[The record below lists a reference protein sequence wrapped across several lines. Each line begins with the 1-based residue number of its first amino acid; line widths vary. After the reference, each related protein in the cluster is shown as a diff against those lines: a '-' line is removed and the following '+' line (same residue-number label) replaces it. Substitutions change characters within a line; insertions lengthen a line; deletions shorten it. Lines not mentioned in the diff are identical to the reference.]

1 MKIVIIGAGAAGL
14 MAAITA
20 SKNNHEVI
28 LLDSNDKCGRKLY
41 ITGKGRCNVTNNCNV
56 NDFIK
61 NIVTNPKFMYSAL
74 NSFTPQDTID
84 FFESRGVSLVTE
96 RGNRVFPTSYK
107 STDIIDCL
115 VKECKNNKVR
125 IIYNSKVVKVEKKNE
140 LFYTSTETNIFT
152 SDKLIIATGGASYSA
167 TGSTGD
173 GYYFAKLFNHI
184 VNKLYPALCPIL
196 IKNDFPKTFNQLELK
211 NVSLTCITDK
221 SKRTFFGEMTFIDRG
236 ISGPIVLS
244 MSSYIN
250 KENVKE
256 LFIDFKPALTNEQ
269 LDNRLLRDFSELKN
283 QSIINVIKGL
293 LPSIMIPIFVSKLKL
308 DINKKV
314 NEITKNERN
323 SIVNLLKKFPIIFD
337 KLSPIDHAIVTSGGV
352 DVNEIDPRTMESKI
366 VKGLY
371 FIGEVLDVDCLT
383 GGYNVQ
389 CALSTGYLAGSKI

>member
-1 MKIVIIGAGAAGL
+1 MKVIIIGAGAAGL

-20 SKNNHEVI
+20 SENGHDVI
-28 LLDSNDKCGRKLY
+28 LLDSNEKCGRKLY

-74 NSFTPQDTID
+74 NNFTPQDTIE

-96 RGNRVFPTSYK
+96 RGNRVFPSSYK

-125 IIYNSKVVKVEKKNE
+125 IIHNSKVVNVEKKNE
-140 LFYTSTETNIFT
+140 LFYVSTNANIYT

-173 GYYFAKLFNHI
+173 GYYFAKLFNHK
-184 VNKLYPALCPIL
+184 VNKLYPSLCPIL

-211 NVSLTCITDK
+211 NISLTCITDK
-221 SKRTFFGEMTFIDRG
+221 CKRTYFGEMTFIDRG
-236 ISGPIVLS
+236 ISGPIVLT

-256 LFIDFKPALTNEQ
+256 LFIDFKPALTIEQ

-283 QSIINVIKGL
+283 QNIVNVIKGL
-293 LPSIMIPIFVSKLKL
+293 LPSIMVPIFINKLKL

-314 NEITKNERN
+314 NEITRVERN
-323 SIVNLLKKFPIIFD
+323 SIVNLLKKFPLIYD
-337 KLSPIDHAIVTSGGV
+337 KLSPLDQAIVTSGGV
-352 DVNEIDPRTMESKI
+352 DVNEINPGTMESKL
-366 VKGLY
+366 VEGLY
-371 FIGEVLDVDCLT
+371 FVGEVLDVDCLT

-389 CALSTGYLAGSKI
+389 CALSMGHLAGNKI

>member
-173 GYYFAKLFNHI
+173 GYYFAKLFNHT

>member
-1 MKIVIIGAGAAGL
+1 MKVIVIGAGAAGL
-14 MAAITA
+14 MASISA
-20 SKNNHEVI
+20 SENGHEVI
-28 LLDSNDKCGRKLY
+28 LLDSNEKCGRKLY
-41 ITGKGRCNVTNNCNV
+41 ITGKGRCNVTNNCSI

-61 NIVTNPKFMYSAL
+61 NIITNPKFMYSSL
-74 NSFTPQDTID
+74 NSFTPSDTIE
-84 FFESRGVSLVTE
+84 FFESRGVNLVTE
-96 RGNRVFPTSYK
+96 RGNRVFPVSYK

-125 IIYNSKVVKVEKKNE
+125 IIYNSKVTNVEKKNS
-140 LFYTSTETNIFT
+140 LFYVSTSNNVYS

-173 GYYFAKLFNHI
+173 GYYFAKIFNHK

-196 IKNDFPKTFNQLELK
+196 IKNDFPKSFNQLELK

-221 SKRTFFGEMTFIDRG
+221 CKRTFFGEMNFIDRG

-256 LFIDFKPALTNEQ
+256 LFIDFKPALTIDQ

-283 QSIINVIKGL
+283 QCILNVIKGL
-293 LPSIMIPIFVSKLKL
+293 LPSVLIPIFINKLKI
-308 DINKKV
+308 DSNKKV
-314 NEITKNERN
+314 NEITKNERLN
-323 SIVNLLKKFPIIFD
+323 IVNLLKKFPLVYD
-337 KLSPIDHAIVTSGGV
+337 KLDSLDHAIVTSGGV
-352 DVNEIDPRTMESKI
+352 DVNEINPRTMESKF
-366 VKGLY
+366 VEGLY
-371 FIGEVLDVDCLT
+371 FVGEVLDIDCLT

-389 CALSTGYLAGSKI
+389 CAFSTGYLAGKSV